1 MSVFF
6 RKSIS
11 IIIAIV
17 ISLTSIMIAFA
28 DDESSEQSSDLS
40 SEVTQEDL
48 DIELH
53 KLSENLAELQAV
65 GALAATYDAN
75 DIYNLLYKYMTYGA
89 SGNGSSYIKLTF
101 DYVSAINGKIDAI
114 RQNLQSIQNAVGSD
128 WSVTLR
134 QAIDDIFH
142 ALTLQVTD
150 GEGNIVDYNMAELI
164 LVLNSKVD
172 EVNSNLQSVIT
183 VLSSLTTIGTNIS
196 NTAQT
201 IANNSS
207 SIATNTANTV
217 TAINDLNNSY
227 NNIDWLTLSSAYL
240 GAKHNYSDTEYI
252 TGTFNKAS
260 YPVAY
265 FFFNNPNQTGGN
277 LYSFGIPVRP
287 SSVITQ
293 NFIDKIE
300 IVYSDSESNYV
311 PPYYFEFD
319 ATKNFLKV
327 ICLNNS
333 FQFSAS
339 RPVCFKI
346 TFKYNYTIAST
357 SYDISYLKST
367 SKDYYDIYEYVTY
380 LKQNKALYKFEYL
393 YASDDLIKAKQEQQ
407 PLEDQVIQDFTGNGS
422 ASAKLSDASS
432 AKEASSAL
440 KSGLNTGYS
449 ASDAFNVFDTSDDF
463 GFFLWF
469 SPQNKSKFD
478 TYYIQR
484 NIKSNY
490 NYDYS
495 NIVWTD
501 CVPRTSDNYDKLYL
515 EGMTDGK
522 SY

>member
-1 MSVFF
+1 M
-6 RKSIS
+6 KIK
-11 IIIAIV
+11 IITLVLIIV
-17 ISLTSIMIAFA
+17 VVLSAFTPVFA
-28 DDESSEQSSDLS
+28 DDMGVVNSEESSEVNSDLS

-48 DIELH
+48 DLELH

-65 GALAATYDAN
+65 GALATTYDAN

-101 DYVSAINGKIDAI
+101 DYVSGINSKIDAMRTTLNGI
-114 RQNLQSIQNAVGSD
+114 YTQLGENN
-128 WSVTLR
+128 VTTIWDTLN
-134 QAIDDIFH
+134 DIFH
-142 ALTLQVTD
+142 ALTKQIALD
-150 GEGNIVDYNMAELI
+150 GEIVDVTASDLLLMIDNNI
-164 LVLNSKVD
+164 DTVNDSLNTIMLSLAQ
-172 EVNSNLQSVIT
+172 LQG
-183 VLSSLTTIGTNIS
+183 LATNIA
-196 NTAQT
+196 NTSL
-201 IANNSS
+201 N
-207 SIATNTANTV
+207 IATNTANTV
-217 TAINDLNNSY
+217 SAINDLKDSY
-227 NNIDWLTLSSAYL
+227 NNIEWLTISGAYL
-240 GAKHNYSDTEYI
+240 GAKHNYSDSEYI

-407 PLEDQVIQDFTGNGS
+407 PLEDQVLQDFTGNGS

-469 SPQNKSKFD
+469 SPQNKAKFD

-484 NIKSNY
+484 NLKSNY
-490 NYDYS
+490 NYDFT
-495 NIVWTD
+495 NIVWSD
-501 CVPRTSDNYDKLYL
+501 SVPRTSDDYDNLYL

-522 SY
+522 SYK